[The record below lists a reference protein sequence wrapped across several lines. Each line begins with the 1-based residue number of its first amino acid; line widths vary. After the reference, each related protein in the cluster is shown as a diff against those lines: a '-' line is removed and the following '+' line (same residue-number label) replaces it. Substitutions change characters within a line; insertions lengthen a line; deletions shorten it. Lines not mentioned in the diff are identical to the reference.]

1 MNSLRAKVLNQ
12 LIEKRRMRRR
22 RSRLEPVMMLVLQR

>member
-12 LIEKRRMRRR
+12 LIKKRRMRRR